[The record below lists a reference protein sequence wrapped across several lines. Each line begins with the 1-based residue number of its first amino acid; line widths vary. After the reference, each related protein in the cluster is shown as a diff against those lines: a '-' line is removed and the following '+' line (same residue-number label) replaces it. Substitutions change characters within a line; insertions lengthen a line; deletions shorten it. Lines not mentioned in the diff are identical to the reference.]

1 MSSMQEMVYAKRPA
15 WITFVA
21 VVLFAEGFLRI
32 ISAIYYFA
40 NSARVNPL
48 LENGAFST
56 HLFLWGLWD
65 LGIAAVAFLAGYS
78 VLQGNEFGRIIGY
91 LWAILVIVE
100 SFLLI
105 SWSPWFGAASLVIAG
120 LVIYGLAVTS
130 DWREDDYAAPVTPG
144 QPAP

>member
-15 WITFVA
+15 WLTFVA

-40 NSARVNPL
+40 DSARINPF

-65 LGIAAVAFLAGYS
+65 LGIAAIAFLAGYS

-91 LWAILVIVE
+91 LWAILVIIE
-100 SFLLI
+100 SFLII

-120 LVIYGLAVTS
+120 LVIYGLAATQ
-130 DWREDDYAAPVTPG
+130 DWRETEISPTGTPMS
-144 QPAP
+144 PP